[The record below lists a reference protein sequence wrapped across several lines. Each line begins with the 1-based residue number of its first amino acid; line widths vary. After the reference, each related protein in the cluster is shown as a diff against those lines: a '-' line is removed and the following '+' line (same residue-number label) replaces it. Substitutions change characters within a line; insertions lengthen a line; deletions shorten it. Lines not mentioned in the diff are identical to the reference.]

1 MNPRWL
7 LHASRWARNPP
18 SARKVWLVLGVVAAC
33 LALAGAERLM
43 GGATTDIVKTSRP
56 FTSN

>member
-18 SARKVWLVLGVVAAC
+18 SAKRVVLGLGVVAAC
-33 LALAGAERLM
+33 LLLAGIEWVFDLDVEAER
-43 GGATTDIVKTSRP
+43 RP
-56 FTSN
+56 DRIFTSP